1 MQQAH
6 TQHKRGSIAA
16 SRWYLYWVSLCLL
29 WALLGHGKLFAQTHA
44 ASEGASCTAQHLG
57 SALAL
62 ERSTGQ
68 RPAQGWQ
75 PVHLPY
81 TVEDASLGVGPMWFR
96 VQWQLH
102 CPAGLPADP
111 HLALAI
117 SGINQAAEVFWN
129 DQLLWRSHSLVE
141 PLSRGWNTPR
151 WWPVTITD
159 PQQIQTLWV
168 RVVSQAPLEAGLG
181 HVELGPVTQIEAM
194 HEYRYGRQHTAYVVA
209 ASLAAAVA
217 CVALVVWA
225 QRRQEKSYF
234 WLGCMQAFWALYL
247 STILSQ
253 ETWPGFTSFTFTAFS
268 LSCLVLYAQCFVI
281 FTLRFG
287 GERRPWLERAAW
299 LVVGSIVLL
308 MLGGIAPKYRDAMA
322 FLWCGF
328 AFVSTGLYFQ
338 WRAWCTRK
346 PQHLLLAVCWVV
358 VLVLGIHD
366 THVALK
372 EWYNFETLS
381 AFYAPVVIMMLGV
394 LLGWKVAEDMRRID
408 GFNAELQQR
417 VAEAQTRLADSLA
430 REHAQALQNAKIQ
443 ERMQLAHDLHDG
455 LGGSL
460 VRSMAMIENAH
471 QPVGNAHMLSM
482 LKSLRDDLRQ
492 IIDAGSGSGA
502 QVPATPLEW
511 LAPLRHRVTQVLE
524 ALNVRVQWTIDARW
538 QLAPSATQCLALLR
552 ILEEA
557 LANTIKHSGARQ
569 VRISCHQLPEG
580 LLQLTVEDD
589 GLGFDVSAV
598 QQAALN
604 VGMRS
609 MQARAQRLS
618 AQWSVQSQPGRTVVQ
633 VLLQV
638 VAAHA

>member
-1 MQQAH
+1 MV
-6 TQHKRGSIAA
+6 SIC
-16 SRWYLYWVSLCLL
+16 VL
-29 WALLGHGKLFAQTHA
+29 WALLGQGKLLAQTRA
-44 ASEGASCTAQHLG
+44 VPEGAFCTAEHLG
-57 SALAL
+57 SALAM
-62 ERSTGQ
+62 ERSMGQ
-68 RPAQGWQ
+68 RPTEGWQ
-75 PVHLPY
+75 PIQLPY
-81 TVEDASLGVGPMWFR
+81 TVEDAALGVGPMWFR

-102 CPAGLPADP
+102 CPSGLPADP
-111 HLALAI
+111 QLALAI
-117 SGINQAAEVFWN
+117 SGINQAGEVYWN
-129 DQLLWRSHSLVE
+129 DQLLWRSHSMVE
-141 PLSRGWNTPR
+141 PLSRAWNTPR
-151 WWPVTITD
+151 WWPVTLLD
-159 PQQIQTLWV
+159 SQHVQTLWV
-168 RVVSQAPLEAGLG
+168 RVLSQAPLEGGLG
-181 HVELGPVTQIEAM
+181 HVDLGPVTQIEAM
-194 HEYRYGRQHTAYVVA
+194 HAYRYGRQHTAYVVA
-209 ASLAAAVA
+209 AAMAAAVA

-225 QRRQEKSYF
+225 RRRQEKSYF
-234 WLGCMQAFWALYL
+234 WLGSMQAFWAVYL

-253 ETWPGFTSFTFTAFS
+253 ETWPGFSSFGFTAFS

-287 GERRPWLERAAW
+287 GERRPRVEYAAW
-299 LVVGSIVLL
+299 AIVGSIVLL
-308 MLGGIAPKYRDAMA
+308 MLGGIGPRYRDAMA
-322 FLWCGF
+322 FMWCGF

-346 PQHLLLAVCWVV
+346 PQHLLLAVCWVI

-366 THVALK
+366 TRVALK

-408 GFNAELQQR
+408 GFNVELQQR
-417 VAEAQTRLADSLA
+417 VAEAQARLADSLA
-430 REHAQALQNAKIQ
+430 REHAQALQHAKIQ

-502 QVPATPLEW
+502 QVPATPQEW

-524 ALNVRVQWTIDARW
+524 VLNVHVQWKIDTQW
-538 QLAPSATQCLALLR
+538 QLMPSATQCLALLR

-569 VRISCHQLPEG
+569 VCISCHHQSGG

-589 GLGFDVSAV
+589 GRGFDVAAV

-609 MQARAQRLS
+609 MQARAQRLG

-638 VAAHA
+638 EAAHV